1 MKSIGA
7 MAIAAA
13 FVAFPAA
20 AQDAT
25 KGKSSTAPGQTG
37 LSPGHE
43 QTQPGGAKGF
53 APGQKQ
59 LEPGGAKDLAPGSA
73 QRKKK

>member
-7 MAIAAA
+7 VVIVAA
-13 FVAFPAA
+13 FFAFSAA
-20 AQDAT
+20 AQDVT

-37 LSPGHE
+37 LTPGQK

-59 LEPGGAKDLAPGSA
+59 TEPGGAKDLAPGSA